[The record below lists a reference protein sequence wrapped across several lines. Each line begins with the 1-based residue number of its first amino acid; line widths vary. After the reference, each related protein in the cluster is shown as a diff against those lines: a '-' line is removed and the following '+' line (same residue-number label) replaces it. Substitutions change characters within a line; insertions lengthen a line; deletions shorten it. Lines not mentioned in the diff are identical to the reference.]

1 MTELDK
7 IKKLLQLNK
16 FLEAEKLLKKLISN
30 ASKNFEQLLLLAGLY
45 RSTGKFNEA
54 KETYLRIIELDN
66 TYTVAYRL
74 LIDFLDKNE
83 LNDFEKKLDI
93 LASKE
98 ISDDKLVDLYFSL
111 GILNEKLNKYKVS
124 ADYFKKANN
133 LKRKIKPFNFKNLEK
148 HFQNLKDVFSKLSFN
163 KINFQNQKKIIF
175 IVGLPRSGTSLVESI
190 LGSNKNVYSGGEI
203 PNLKKIIRENFIS
216 NGLLDIDKINSCINN
231 KDNSVYDNYINEI
244 NLKNIKEGIITDK
257 NTENFKFLGIIKTF
271 FTNSKIINCVRDPF
285 ENFCSLYK
293 TNFNSS
299 GLNWTNSQKEIFM
312 YHKNYFEL
320 IDLWKSKNVNNI
332 MDLKFEELLTD
343 SVNTINKL
351 IDFCDLDRNDDYI
364 NFHNSNSLIIKT
376 ASANQARKPIQKAN
390 IYKYKHFKDY
400 FDFN

>member
-1 MTELDK
+1 MTELNK
-7 IKKLLQLNK
+7 IKQLLHLNK
-16 FLEAEKLLKKLISN
+16 FLKAEKLLKKSISN
-30 ASKNFEQLLLLAGLY
+30 TPQNFEKLMLLAGIY
-45 RSTGKFNEA
+45 RSTGKFNDA
-54 KETYLRIIELDN
+54 KETYLRIIELDS
-66 TYTVAYRL
+66 TYMVAYRL
-74 LIDFLDKNE
+74 LIDFLDENE
-83 LNDFEKKLDI
+83 LSDFEKKLVT
-93 LASKE
+93 LVSKE
-98 ISDDKLVDLYFSL
+98 IPDEKLVDLYFSL
-111 GILNEKLNKYKVS
+111 GILNEKLHKYKVS
-124 ADYFKKANN
+124 FDYFNKANN
-133 LKRKIKPFNFKNLEK
+133 LKRKIKPFNFNYLEK
-148 HFQNLKDVFSKLSFN
+148 HFENLKDVFTRLSFKN
-163 KINFQNQKKIIF
+163 INFENQKKIIF
-175 IVGLPRSGTSLVESI
+175 IIGLPRSGTSLVESI
-190 LGSNKNVYSGGEI
+190 LASNKNIYSAGEI

-216 NGLLDIDKINSCINN
+216 NGLLDFDKINNSINN
-231 KDNSVYDNYINEI
+231 KDNSVYDNYINNI
-244 NLKNIKEGIITDK
+244 NLKNIKEDIITDK

-312 YHKNYFEL
+312 FHKNYFEL

-332 MDLKFEELLTD
+332 MDFKFEELLLD
-343 SVNTINKL
+343 PLNTINKL

>member
-1 MTELDK
+1 M
-7 IKKLLQLNK
+7 
-16 FLEAEKLLKKLISN
+16 
-30 ASKNFEQLLLLAGLY
+30 
-45 RSTGKFNEA
+45 
-54 KETYLRIIELDN
+54 
-66 TYTVAYRL
+66 
-74 LIDFLDKNE
+74 
-83 LNDFEKKLDI
+83 
-93 LASKE
+93 
-98 ISDDKLVDLYFSL
+98 
-111 GILNEKLNKYKVS
+111 
-124 ADYFKKANN
+124 
-133 LKRKIKPFNFKNLEK
+133 
-148 HFQNLKDVFSKLSFN
+148 
-163 KINFQNQKKIIF
+163 
-175 IVGLPRSGTSLVESI
+175 ESI
-190 LGSNKNVYSGGEI
+190 LASNKNVYSAGEI

-216 NGLLDIDKINSCINN
+216 NGLLDFDKINNSINN
-231 KDNSVYDNYINEI
+231 KDNSVYDNYINNI
-244 NLKNIKEGIITDK
+244 NLKNIKEDIITDK

-312 YHKNYFEL
+312 FHKNYFEL

-332 MDLKFEELLTD
+332 MDFKFEELLLD
-343 SVNTINKL
+343 PLNTINKL